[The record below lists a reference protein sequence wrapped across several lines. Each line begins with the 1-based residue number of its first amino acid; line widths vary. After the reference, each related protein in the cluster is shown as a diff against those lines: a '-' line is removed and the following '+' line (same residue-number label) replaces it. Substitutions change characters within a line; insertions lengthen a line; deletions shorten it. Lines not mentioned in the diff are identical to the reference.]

1 MESTKP
7 TENTAEYGNKSKPL
21 LDEQTAIDFA
31 NWYRREDIPEN
42 AEKYF
47 GFSDE
52 DMLNYY
58 LELI

>member
-1 MESTKP
+1 MIEK
-7 TENTAEYGNKSKPL
+7 
-21 LDEQTAIDFA
+21 QTAIDFA

-58 LELI
+58 LESV

>member
-1 MESTKP
+1 MIEK
-7 TENTAEYGNKSKPL
+7 
-21 LDEQTAIDFA
+21 QTAIDFA

-58 LELI
+58 LELIKINCFIFYCGKLIVYL